1 MTELEKKLSEQNE
14 QLTRIISN
22 LTQTIDNLQKALSEQ
37 RETNAK
43 LLETIAELQ
52 EQLNKNSRNSSMPPS
67 SDGYKKPT
75 PKSLRQK
82 SGKKV
87 GGQKGH
93 KGQTLKI
100 TTKPDTVIPYMPSAC
115 SDCPQYEQCCKAA
128 HKVETRR
135 VADASVEIRVTAH
148 EAMEVCCPL
157 CGASLRGTFPE
168 DVKAPIQYG
177 KTLQALV
184 VAFNTVGA
192 VSVSRIHDLFGNVF
206 GIPLSTGTIHNMIHQ
221 CAEKLSGTMDAIR
234 DHIKD
239 LAVAHFDETGGR
251 VNGRLYWVHVAS
263 NQDSTYLYLS
273 NKRGQRGMEEG
284 KVLPNFHGIAIHDCW
299 PAYWKYDMEHGV
311 CCAHLLR
318 ELNGAEENHPSQKWP
333 KAFRN
338 LLLKMKAAKDEAIL
352 SGLDQLE
359 ADVIEKFDRAYD
371 RIIKKAYR
379 ENPVQENASG
389 RRGRPKRGK
398 ILSLI
403 DRLRDLKESVCLFVK
418 NFVVPFDNNQAER
431 DLRMIKVKAKV
442 SGCFR
447 TEEGAT
453 DFLKIMS
460 YTGTAKKQGV
470 NPFHAILLALSGQA
484 RACW

>member
-14 QLTRIISN
+14 QLTRIIST
-22 LTQTIDNLQKALSEQ
+22 LTQTIDDLN
-37 RETNAK
+37 R
-43 LLETIAELQ
+43 TIAELQ

-67 SDGYKKPT
+67 SDGYKKPA
-75 PKSLRQK
+75 PKSLRK
-82 SGKKV
+82 PSGKKV

-100 TTKPDTVIPYMPSAC
+100 TAEPDTVLPHMPSAC
-115 SDCPQYEQCCKAA
+115 SGCPRYEQCYKTART
-128 HKVETRR
+128 VETRR

-157 CGASLRGTFPE
+157 CGKELRGTFPE
-168 DVKAPIQYG
+168 EIKAPIQYG

-221 CAEKLSGTMDAIR
+221 CAEKLSDTMDAIR
-234 DHIKD
+234 GHIKGLD
-239 LAVAHFDETGGR
+239 VAHFDETGCR
-251 VNGRLYWVHVAS
+251 VNGRLHWVHVAS

-273 NKRGQRGMEEG
+273 GKRGQHGMKEG

-299 PAYWKYDMEHGV
+299 SAYWKYDMKHGV

-318 ELNGAEENHPSQKWP
+318 ELNGAEENHPTQKWS

-352 SGLDQLE
+352 AGLDQLE

-379 ENPVQENASG
+379 ENPVQANPSG

-403 DRLRDLKESVCLFVK
+403 DRLRDYKESVCLFVK
-418 NFVVPFDNNQAER
+418 NFAVPFDNNQAER

-470 NPFHAILLALSGQA
+470 NPFHAILLARSGQE

>member
-14 QLTRIISN
+14 QLTRIIST
-22 LTQTIDNLQKALSEQ
+22 LTQTIDDLN
-37 RETNAK
+37 R
-43 LLETIAELQ
+43 TIAELQ

-67 SDGYKKPT
+67 SDGYKKPA
-75 PKSLRQK
+75 PKSLRK
-82 SGKKV
+82 PSGKKV

-100 TTKPDTVIPYMPSAC
+100 TAEPDTVLPHMPSAC
-115 SDCPQYEQCCKAA
+115 SGCPRYEQCYKTART
-128 HKVETRR
+128 VETRR

-157 CGASLRGTFPE
+157 CGKELRGTFPE
-168 DVKAPIQYG
+168 EIKAPIQYG

-221 CAEKLSGTMDAIR
+221 CAEKLSDTMDAIR
-234 DHIKD
+234 GHIKGLD
-239 LAVAHFDETGGR
+239 VAHFDETGCR
-251 VNGRLYWVHVAS
+251 VNGRLHWVHVAS

-273 NKRGQRGMEEG
+273 GKRGQHGMKEG
-284 KVLPNFHGIAIHDCW
+284 KVLPGFHGIAIHDCW

-311 CCAHLLR
+311 CCAHFLR

-338 LLLKMKAAKDEAIL
+338 LLLKMKAAKDEAVL

-359 ADVIEKFDRAYD
+359 ADVIEKFDQTYD

-431 DLRMIKVKAKV
+431 DLRMIKVKVKV

-470 NPFHAILLALSGQA
+470 NPFRAILLALPGQA

>member
-1 MTELEKKLSEQNE
+1 MTELEKKQSEQIE
-14 QLTRIISN
+14 QLTRIIST
-22 LTQTIDNLQKALSEQ
+22 LTQTIEDLKRMLSDQ
-37 RETNAK
+37 S
-43 LLETIAELQ
+43 ETIEKLQ

-67 SDGYKKPT
+67 SDGYKKPA

-100 TTKPDTVIPYMPSAC
+100 TTKPDTVIPHFPSAC
-115 SDCPQYEQCCKAA
+115 SGCPQYEQCCKAA

-221 CAEKLSGTMDAIR
+221 CAEKLSDTMDAIR
-234 DHIKD
+234 GHIKD
-239 LAVAHFDETGGR
+239 LDVAHFDETGGR

-299 PAYWKYDMEHGV
+299 PAYWKYDVKHGV

-318 ELNGAEENHPSQKWP
+318 ELNGVEENHPSQKWP

-338 LLLKMKAAKDEAIL
+338 LLLKMKAAKDEAVL

-447 TEEGAT
+447 TEEGAK

>member
-1 MTELEKKLSEQNE
+1 MTEFEKKLSEQNQ
-14 QLTRIISN
+14 QLTLIVSS
-22 LTQTIDNLQKALSEQ
+22 LTQTVEELKQMLAEQ
-37 RETNAK
+37 REV
-43 LLETIAELQ
+43 IANLQ
-52 EQLNKNSRNSSMPPS
+52 EQLNKNSHNSSKPPS
-67 SDGYKKPT
+67 SDGYKKPA
-75 PKSLRQK
+75 PKSLRK
-82 SGKKV
+82 PSGKKP

-93 KGQTLKI
+93 KGQTLQF
-100 TTKPDTVIPYMPSAC
+100 TAKPDEVISHMPTAC
-115 SDCPQYEQCCKAA
+115 SVCPRYEECCKAA
-128 HKVETRR
+128 RTVETRR

-157 CGASLRGTFPE
+157 CGIELRGTFPE
-168 DVKAPIQYG
+168 EVKAPIQYG

-192 VSVSRIHDLFGNVF
+192 VSVSRIHDLFGNIF
-206 GIPLSTGTIHNMIHQ
+206 GIPLSTGTIHNMVHQ
-221 CAEKLSGTMDAIR
+221 CAEKLTDTVNEIC
-234 DHIKD
+234 DHIKG
-239 LAVAHFDETGGR
+239 LPIAHFDETGCR

-273 NKRGQRGMEEG
+273 SKRGKRGMEDGE
-284 KVLPNFHGIAIHDCW
+284 VLPNFHGITIHDCW
-299 PAYWKYDMEHGV
+299 PSYWKYDMEHGV

-318 ELNGAEENHPSQKWP
+318 ELNGAEENHPSQEWP
-333 KAFRN
+333 EALRK
-338 LLLKMKAAKDEAIL
+338 LLLKMKAAKEEAVL
-352 SGLDQLE
+352 AGLDHLE
-359 ADVIEKFDRAYD
+359 PDAIERFDKEYD
-371 RIIKKAYR
+371 RIIRKAYR
-379 ENPVQENASG
+379 ENPVQENPSG

-418 NFVVPFDNNQAER
+418 NFAVPFDNNQAER

-447 TEEGAT
+447 TEDGAD

>member
-1 MTELEKKLSEQNE
+1 
-14 QLTRIISN
+14 
-22 LTQTIDNLQKALSEQ
+22 
-37 RETNAK
+37 
-43 LLETIAELQ
+43 
-52 EQLNKNSRNSSMPPS
+52 
-67 SDGYKKPT
+67 
-75 PKSLRQK
+75 
-82 SGKKV
+82 
-87 GGQKGH
+87 
-93 KGQTLKI
+93 
-100 TTKPDTVIPYMPSAC
+100 
-115 SDCPQYEQCCKAA
+115 
-128 HKVETRR
+128 
-135 VADASVEIRVTAH
+135 
-148 EAMEVCCPL
+148 MEVCCPL
-157 CGASLRGTFPE
+157 CGKELRATFPK

-221 CAEKLSGTMDAIR
+221 CAEKLSDTMDAIR
-234 DHIKD
+234 GHIKC
-239 LAVAHFDETGGR
+239 LAVAHFDETGCR
-251 VNGRLYWVHVAS
+251 VNGRLRWVHVAS

-273 NKRGQRGMEEG
+273 SKRGKCGMEDGEI
-284 KVLPNFHGIAIHDCW
+284 LPNFHGIAIHDCW

-352 SGLDQLE
+352 AGLDQLE
-359 ADVIEKFDRAYD
+359 ADVIEKFDQTYD

-403 DRLRDLKESVCLFVK
+403 DRLRDLKESVCLFMK

>member
-1 MTELEKKLSEQNE
+1 MTELEKKLNQQNE
-14 QLTRIISN
+14 QLTRIISS
-22 LTQTIDNLQKALSEQ
+22 LTQTIDDLN
-37 RETNAK
+37 R
-43 LLETIAELQ
+43 TIAELQ

-67 SDGYKKPT
+67 SDGYKKPA
-75 PKSLRQK
+75 PKSLRK
-82 SGKKV
+82 PSGKKV

-100 TTKPDTVIPYMPSAC
+100 TAESDTVLPHMPSVC
-115 SDCPQYEQCCKAA
+115 SGCPRYEQCCKTAST
-128 HKVETRR
+128 VETRR
-135 VADASVEIRVTAH
+135 VADASVKIRVTAH
-148 EAMEVCCPL
+148 EAKEICCPL
-157 CGASLRGTFPE
+157 CGKELRGTFPE

-177 KTLQALV
+177 ETMQALV

-221 CAEKLSGTMDAIR
+221 CAEKLSDTMDAIR
-234 DHIKD
+234 DHIKG
-239 LAVAHFDETGGR
+239 LAVAHFDETGCR
-251 VNGRLYWVHVAS
+251 VNGRLHWVHVAS

-273 NKRGQRGMEEG
+273 GKRGQHGMKEG
-284 KVLPNFHGIAIHDCW
+284 KVLPDFHGIAIHDCW
-299 PAYWKYDMEHGV
+299 SAYWKYDMKHGV

-318 ELNGAEENHPSQKWP
+318 ELNGAEKNHPTQKWP
-333 KAFRN
+333 KAFWN

-359 ADVIEKFDRAYD
+359 ADVIEKFDRTYD

-379 ENPVQENASG
+379 ENPVQKNASG

-403 DRLRDLKESVCLFVK
+403 DRLRGLKESVCLFVK
-418 NFVVPFDNNQAER
+418 NFAVPFDNNQAER

-484 RACW
+484 RAC

>member
-168 DVKAPIQYG
+168 DVKAPIC
-177 KTLQALV
+177 V
-184 VAFNTVGA
+184 
-192 VSVSRIHDLFGNVF
+192 
-206 GIPLSTGTIHNMIHQ
+206 
-221 CAEKLSGTMDAIR
+221 
-234 DHIKD
+234 
-239 LAVAHFDETGGR
+239 
-251 VNGRLYWVHVAS
+251 
-263 NQDSTYLYLS
+263 
-273 NKRGQRGMEEG
+273 
-284 KVLPNFHGIAIHDCW
+284 
-299 PAYWKYDMEHGV
+299 
-311 CCAHLLR
+311 
-318 ELNGAEENHPSQKWP
+318 
-333 KAFRN
+333 
-338 LLLKMKAAKDEAIL
+338 
-352 SGLDQLE
+352 
-359 ADVIEKFDRAYD
+359 
-371 RIIKKAYR
+371 
-379 ENPVQENASG
+379 
-389 RRGRPKRGK
+389 RRF
-398 ILSLI
+398 
-403 DRLRDLKESVCLFVK
+403 ESA
-418 NFVVPFDNNQAER
+418 P
-431 DLRMIKVKAKV
+431 
-442 SGCFR
+442 
-447 TEEGAT
+447 
-453 DFLKIMS
+453 
-460 YTGTAKKQGV
+460 
-470 NPFHAILLALSGQA
+470 
-484 RACW
+484 

>member
-14 QLTRIISN
+14 QLTRIIST
-22 LTQTIDNLQKALSEQ
+22 LTQTIDDLN
-37 RETNAK
+37 R
-43 LLETIAELQ
+43 TIAELQ

-67 SDGYKKPT
+67 SDGYKKPA
-75 PKSLRQK
+75 PKSLRK
-82 SGKKV
+82 PSGKKV

-100 TTKPDTVIPYMPSAC
+100 TAEPDTVLPHMPSAC
-115 SDCPQYEQCCKAA
+115 SGCPRYEQCYKTART
-128 HKVETRR
+128 VETRR

-157 CGASLRGTFPE
+157 CGKELRGTFPE
-168 DVKAPIQYG
+168 EIKAPIQYG

-221 CAEKLSGTMDAIR
+221 CAEKLSDTMDAIR
-234 DHIKD
+234 GHIKGLD
-239 LAVAHFDETGGR
+239 VAHFDETGCR
-251 VNGRLYWVHVAS
+251 VNGRLHWVHVAS

-273 NKRGQRGMEEG
+273 GKRGQHGMKEG
-284 KVLPNFHGIAIHDCW
+284 KVLPGFHGIAIHDCW

-359 ADVIEKFDRAYD
+359 ADVIEKFDQTYD

-431 DLRMIKVKAKV
+431 DLRMIKVKVKV

-470 NPFHAILLALSGQA
+470 NPFRAILLALSGQA